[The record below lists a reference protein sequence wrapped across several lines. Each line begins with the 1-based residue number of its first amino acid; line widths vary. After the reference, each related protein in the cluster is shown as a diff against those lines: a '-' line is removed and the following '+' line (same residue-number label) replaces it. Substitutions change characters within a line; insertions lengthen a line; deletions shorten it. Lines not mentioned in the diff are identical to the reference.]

1 MPQKPQSHPFG
12 CGVCSYPLF
21 LFLSL
26 IWFICRFVGAMA
38 SAYSQQ
44 QTLMLFR
51 TLYLVKSNLVPLCE
65 AAMTLSYLTKH
76 TLKSHPKQIVL
87 STSIAKTPCTNCGTL
102 QFLLLPFTVQL
113 QTYKPTRL
121 LISLHKSPRTYDHR
135 KAARTPTTPSSDRTR
150 IHHTSLHKALR
161 TTAKP
166 KLKLQTK
173 NSHSTTD
180 VLRAILEWA
189 MVVSGCL
196 PLARRHLRAR
206 RPRSV
211 PFENV
216 HGWV

>member
-1 MPQKPQSHPFG
+1 
-12 CGVCSYPLF
+12 
-21 LFLSL
+21 
-26 IWFICRFVGAMA
+26 MA

-76 TLKSHPKQIVL
+76 TLKSHPKPIVL
-87 STSIAKTPCTNCGTL
+87 STLIAKTPCTNCGTL
-102 QFLLLPFTVQL
+102 QSLPLPFTVQPR
-113 QTYKPTRL
+113 TYKPTRL
-121 LISLHKSPRTYDHR
+121 LISLHKSPRTYGHK
-135 KAARTPTTPSSDRTR
+135 KAAPTPTTPSSAHIR

-166 KLKLQTK
+166 NLKLQTT

-180 VLRAILEWA
+180 ALRAILDWV

-196 PLARRHLRAR
+196 PLAHPHLRAR
-206 RPRSV
+206 HLRSV

-216 HGWV
+216 RGRV